1 LEVIM
6 KVVSRSPGRS
16 FAWTLG
22 AVALGAMS
30 MVGCASSAPPATAPA
45 VVPAPADP
53 GAALAVV
60 DPTHAWGIELSSL
73 RTTAAGSM
81 LDVRYRVLDGEKARA
96 VLNPTAR
103 LALIDQTSGKVLA
116 VPSGG
121 KVGALRQVARNPQV
135 GKIYTLLF
143 GNPGRLVQSG
153 SRVTLVVGEQR
164 VRDLAVQ

>member
-1 LEVIM
+1 MKEVG
-6 KVVSRSPGRS
+6 RPPGRS
-16 FAWTLG
+16 SAWTLG
-22 AVALGAMS
+22 VLALGTMTV
-30 MVGCASSAPPATAPA
+30 VGCVISSPPVMAPVVAPA
-45 VVPAPADP
+45 QADP

-60 DPTHAWGIELSSL
+60 DPEQAWGIEFSSL
-73 RTTAAGSM
+73 RTTAAGSV

-96 VLNPTAR
+96 VLNPSAR

-135 GKIYTLLF
+135 GKIYALLF

-153 SRVTLVVGEQR
+153 SRVTFVVGKQR
-164 VRDLAVQ
+164 VKDLTVE

>member
-1 LEVIM
+1 M
-6 KVVSRSPGRS
+6 
-16 FAWTLG
+16 
-22 AVALGAMS
+22 
-30 MVGCASSAPPATAPA
+30 TAPA
-45 VVPAPADP
+45 VALAPADP
-53 GAALAVV
+53 AAALAVV
-60 DPTHAWGIELSSL
+60 DPTQAWGIEISSL

-96 VLNPTAR
+96 VLNPNVR

-135 GKIYTLLF
+135 GKIYALLF

-153 SRVTLVVGEQR
+153 SRVTLVAGEQR
-164 VRDLAVQ
+164 VKDLVVR